1 MTKQIILP
9 TYTTK
14 LPSTGK
20 TVTFRPFTVR
30 EEKALLLALQENN
43 LDTVAVAIK
52 NTIEVCTSG
61 VIDPDVYPY
70 YDIEYLFLQIRSKSV
85 GEILNLSGSCDCKNN
100 AKTDFT
106 VDLSTVTVTP
116 EPKESFKIRIP
127 DSGYTVVMRHPSLS
141 DFITAFKVDD
151 EDTGTA
157 TVAKCITQIFSEDE
171 VFDWSLQ
178 EKIEF
183 VESMSP
189 KQQKDITTFLNEMPT
204 VNLDV
209 SYVCQ
214 HCGKE
219 HKQIMSGFEN
229 FFI

>member
-1 MTKQIILP
+1 MKKLILP
-9 TYTTK
+9 TYTSK

-20 TVTFRPFTVR
+20 TITFRPFTVR

-43 LDTVAVAIK
+43 LDTVAAAIK
-52 NTIEVCTSG
+52 NTIDVCTSG
-61 VIDPDVYPY
+61 VINPDVYPY

-85 GEILNLSGSCDCKNN
+85 GEILNLSGSCDCKEN

-116 EPKESFKIRIP
+116 EPKESFKIKIP

-141 DFITAFKVDD
+141 DFISAFKVGN
-151 EDTGTA
+151 EDSGTE
-157 TVAKCITQIFSEDE
+157 TVAKCITQIFSDDE
-171 VFDWSLQ
+171 IFVWNLQ

-189 KQQKDITTFLNEMPT
+189 KQQRDITTFLNEMPT

-209 SYVCQ
+209 SYTCQ
-214 HCGKE
+214 HCGKK
-219 HKQIMSGFEN
+219 HDQIMSGFEN

>member
-1 MTKQIILP
+1 MKQIILP

-61 VIDPDVYPY
+61 VINPDNYPY
-70 YDIEYLFLQIRSKSV
+70 YDVEYLFLQIRSKSV
-85 GEILNLSGSCDCKNN
+85 GEILNLSGSCDCNEN
-100 AKTDFT
+100 SKTDFT
-106 VDLSTVTVTP
+106 VDISTVTVAP
-116 EPKESFKIRIP
+116 EPKESFKIKIP
-127 DSGYTVVMRHPSLS
+127 DIGYTVVMRHPSLS
-141 DFITAFKVDD
+141 DFISAFKSVDED
-151 EDTGTA
+151 DTGTE
-157 TVAKCITQIFSEDE
+157 TVAKCITQIYSEDE
-171 VFDWSLQ
+171 VFDWTLE

-189 KQQKDITTFLNEMPT
+189 KQQKDITAFLDEMPT

-209 SYVCQ
+209 SYVCK